1 MVYLSSHVLIKINS
15 HAYIYRYECI
25 QAAIQPRLVSHSS
38 NNWSKCKKQEM
49 EAAGYRSRVVAEV
62 DPRSEWVYGDE
73 FDTLIVDVS
82 GFGRDQLKVQVEPPG
97 SLKISGE
104 RAVNGGR
111 QWCHFLKRFDLPG
124 VCDAAAI
131 KVQLDKGVLYVQVL
145 RPSGTIAND
154 DSQEDALR
162 EEEDAGAFWS
172 GGHAAAWRADEHPA
186 WRLANSLREH
196 RYVFLNIVLAV
207 VLLWLVA
214 FANSKQSGG
223 QNKN

>member
-1 MVYLSSHVLIKINS
+1 
-15 HAYIYRYECI
+15 
-25 QAAIQPRLVSHSS
+25 
-38 NNWSKCKKQEM
+38 M

-62 DPRSEWVYGDE
+62 DPRSEWVHGDE

-82 GFGRDQLKVQVEPPG
+82 AFFWQAPPLQVPLLLFQPFLRELNPLVPNTFWHIDTHAAVAGFARDQLKVQVEPLG

-104 RAVNGGR
+104 RALNGGR

-124 VCDAAAI
+124 ACDAAAI
-131 KVQLDKGVLYVQVL
+131 KVQLDKGVLYVQVP
-145 RPSGTIAND
+145 RSTD

-162 EEEDAGAFWS
+162 EEDWS
-172 GGHAAAWRADEHPA
+172 GGHTAAWRADEHPA
-186 WRLANSLREH
+186 RRLAKSLGEH
-196 RYVFLNIVLAV
+196 RYAVLNVVLAV

-223 QNKN
+223 QIKNE

>member
-1 MVYLSSHVLIKINS
+1 MNASKVQSNHDS
-15 HAYIYRYECI
+15 ARI
-25 QAAIQPRLVSHSS
+25 QATIGASA
-38 NNWSKCKKQEM
+38 KAKQEM

-62 DPRSEWVYGDE
+62 DPRSEWVHGDE

-82 GFGRDQLKVQVEPPG
+82 GFARDQLKVQVEPLG

-104 RAVNGGR
+104 RALNGGR

-124 VCDAAAI
+124 ACDAAAI
-131 KVQLDKGVLYVQVL
+131 KVQLDKGVLYVQVP
-145 RPSGTIAND
+145 RSTD

-162 EEEDAGAFWS
+162 EEDWS
-172 GGHAAAWRADEHPA
+172 GGHTAAWRADEHPA
-186 WRLANSLREH
+186 RRLAKSLGEH
-196 RYVFLNIVLAV
+196 RYAVLNVVLAV

-223 QNKN
+223 QIKNE